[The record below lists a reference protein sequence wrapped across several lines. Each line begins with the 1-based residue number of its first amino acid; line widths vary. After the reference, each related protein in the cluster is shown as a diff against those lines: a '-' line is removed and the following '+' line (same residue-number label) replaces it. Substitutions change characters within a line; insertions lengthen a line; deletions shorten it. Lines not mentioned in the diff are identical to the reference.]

1 MTEKQLKE
9 NERRISVLDDYDLSL
24 FRQNME
30 MSVLDKSSK
39 DSLLKLIKQRRE
51 KLSNTHNTDGSKTNF
66 YDVNGCEDVWMC

>member
-24 FRQNME
+24 FQQNME
-30 MSVLDKSSK
+30 MSMLDQSSK

-51 KLSNTHNTDGSKTNF
+51 KLSNIHSLF
-66 YDVNGCEDVWMC
+66 AENGEISLGEFQ